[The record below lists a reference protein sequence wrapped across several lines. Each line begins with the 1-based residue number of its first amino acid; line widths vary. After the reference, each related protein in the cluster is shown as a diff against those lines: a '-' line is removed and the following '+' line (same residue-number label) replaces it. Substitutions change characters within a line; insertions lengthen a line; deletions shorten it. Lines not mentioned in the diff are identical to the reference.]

1 MRKQIKIEN
10 KKVKI
15 SITVNPKINKMMDDE
30 MVNKSKLIDKL
41 LINYYEKKM

>member
-1 MRKQIKIEN
+1 MRKQIKIED

-15 SITVNPKINKMMDDE
+15 SITLNPKINKIMDDE

-41 LINYYEKKM
+41 LIDYYEKKM